1 MQGSQHR
8 QQQLGVLLLAVSVL
22 AHVVAADVKQLSPAV
37 LGEQPLWMR
46 NRSADIVLNF
56 QKADPNY
63 KHPSL
68 GVVAVRG
75 KPMKVNF
82 HIGYYHGN
90 VAMVRFGAKFML
102 AVRKMH
108 FYKTLRSDLQGYPL
122 SDKKGE
128 CTQPWQL
135 SSLHMQASNAIC
147 LLYTL
152 PKQAQQPVV
161 SLHDAVTSTCCT
173 MQPILQW
180 SPCCPLRA

>member
-1 MQGSQHR
+1 M
-8 QQQLGVLLLAVSVL
+8 QQLQRATCQHQQLLALTLVLVL
-22 AHVVAADVKQLSPAV
+22 AHSVAADVKQLSSAV

-56 QKADPNY
+56 QQADPHY

-90 VAMVRFGAKFML
+90 VAIVRFGSRFVL

-108 FYKTLRSDLQGYPL
+108 FYKTLRSDLEGYPL
-122 SDKKGE
+122 SDKKGGCGGCVQE
-128 CTQPWQL
+128 GACVRRQRRCRRASGWL
-135 SSLHMQASNAIC
+135 RCASSS
-147 LLYTL
+147 
-152 PKQAQQPVV
+152 
-161 SLHDAVTSTCCT
+161 
-173 MQPILQW
+173 
-180 SPCCPLRA
+180 

>member
-1 MQGSQHR
+1 MQSPGRPRPVSAQV
-8 QQQLGVLLLAVSVL
+8 VLLLAL
-22 AHVVAADVKQLSPAV
+22 AALWRPASADVKQLSSAV

-46 NRSADIVLNF
+46 NRSADIVLDF
-56 QKADPNY
+56 QKADPHY

-90 VAMVRFGAKFML
+90 VAIVRFGSKFVL

-122 SDKKGE
+122 SDKKG
-128 CTQPWQL
+128 
-135 SSLHMQASNAIC
+135 
-147 LLYTL
+147 
-152 PKQAQQPVV
+152 AQQLGSLGGCGHGRQGQLGTHMLTQQV
-161 SLHDAVTSTCCT
+161 SHATACWGHMRCHTS
-173 MQPILQW
+173 
-180 SPCCPLRA
+180 S

>member
-1 MQGSQHR
+1 MQGVQR
-8 QQQLGVLLLAVSVL
+8 QQQQLGVLLLAVAVL
-22 AHVVAADVKQLSPAV
+22 AHFVAADVKQLSPAV

-90 VAMVRFGAKFML
+90 VAIVRFGAKFML

-128 CTQPWQL
+128 CTQLHKL
-135 SSLHMQASNAIC
+135 SSLQ
-147 LLYTL
+147 
-152 PKQAQQPVV
+152 
-161 SLHDAVTSTCCT
+161 
-173 MQPILQW
+173 
-180 SPCCPLRA
+180 R